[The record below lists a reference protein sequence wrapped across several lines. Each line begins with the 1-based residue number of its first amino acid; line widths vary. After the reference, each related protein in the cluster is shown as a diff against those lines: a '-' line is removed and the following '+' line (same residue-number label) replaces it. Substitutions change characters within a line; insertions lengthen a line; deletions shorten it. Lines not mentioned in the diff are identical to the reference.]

1 MKVTEFPALLGRD
14 LWFPDPN
21 TAATDGDFDGL
32 VAIGGDL
39 SHERLEL
46 AYRSGIFPWSV
57 NPITWW
63 SPNPRGVIP
72 FDHDQWPRSLRKL
85 IKRHPF
91 QVSIDAAFEEVIR
104 NCAEAPR
111 PGCWITPEF
120 IAAYT
125 ALHKAGIAHSLECW
139 QNNELVGGIY
149 GVAIGG
155 LFTGESM
162 FHRVSN
168 ASKVALF
175 MLLQYLRG
183 RGFTLFDTQMVT
195 DTTSRLGAI
204 EVSRDDYLKALEYAV
219 NQDVTFSD

>member
-1 MKVTEFPALLGRD
+1 MRETEFPALIGRE

-39 SHERLEL
+39 SCERLKL

-63 SPNPRGVIP
+63 SPNPRGIIP
-72 FDHDQWPRSLRKL
+72 IEHDQWPRSLRKL
-85 IKRHPF
+85 VRKELFRI
-91 QVSIDAAFEEVIR
+91 SIDTAFEEVIR
-104 NCAEAPR
+104 NCADSKR

-125 ALHKAGIAHSLECW
+125 ALHRAGIAHSLECW
-139 QNNELVGGIY
+139 QDNELVGGIY

-162 FHRVSN
+162 FHKASN
-168 ASKVALF
+168 ASKIALV
-175 MLLQYLRG
+175 MLLKYLRG

-195 DTTSRLGAI
+195 DTTAKLGAVEI
-204 EVSRDDYLKALEYAV
+204 SREDYLRALDFAV
-219 NQDVTFSD
+219 KQKVSFS